1 MNKGYNLYNLE
12 ASFKKYLLAG
22 NISPITLKNYLSDLR
37 HFLGWLI
44 FKLKVTFRFGGQKL
58 KIEEANIN
66 EFLNYIDISFVEEYK
81 NYLTANSIPI
91 KTINRRLST
100 LRKFFSF
107 CISQGWLKENP
118 AKKIKNEKIKNK
130 NFFSESEEDN
140 EKLDKQQILKSF
152 QQNLQKENLDQT
164 TIKSYLDVVQEFL
177 SL

>member
-1 MNKGYNLYNLE
+1 MDKGYNLYNLE

-37 HFLGWLI
+37 HFLGWL
-44 FKLKVTFRFGGQKL
+44 TFYWKSNNVGTIHELSLQKL
-58 KIEEANIN
+58 SLQKLI
-66 EFLNYIDISFVEEYK
+66 
-81 NYLTANSIPI
+81 TT
-91 KTINRRLST
+91 KTIFDYKAYLLENNIPLKTTNRRLST
-100 LRKFFSF
+100 VRKFCSF

-118 AKKIKNEKIKNK
+118 AKKIKNEKIKDK
-130 NFFSESEEDN
+130 NLPAGRHGDN

-152 QQNLQKENLDQT
+152 QQNLQKENLDQP